1 MGFNSA
7 FKGLIYI
14 KITEAEQLNS
24 HGDSDEIILKEWEL
38 LHICRLPNIYYNE
51 VEFVVCVILTPVFS
65 I

>member
-24 HGDSDEIILKEWEL
+24 HGDSDEIILKE
-38 LHICRLPNIYYNE
+38 
-51 VEFVVCVILTPVFS
+51 
-65 I
+65 